1 MRTDLY
7 DYVNDYYDLSF
18 AGVNNHGEK
27 MYDAKCKKCEFI
39 YYNCRLTDLKTKI
52 NKSNNCRHNLPKELF
67 ISYNLYNK
75 FTVTKIIKS
84 DGPNTIYRFRCN
96 RCNFVI
102 DTTAY
107 NMRKLILMGDGTCKS
122 HMGYRRNRYKY
133 KPGDM
138 IGNYLILEETS
149 PNKYN
154 QMKYTVSCTKCGYIY
169 YDVLLAD
176 IRRKVKSEEGCNH
189 SPQKSSYNNWKVK
202 RIGHIYGNMVR
213 RCHDPRSIN
222 YKDYGAKGIRVC
234 NEWIN
239 DHTAFEN
246 WMLDNGY
253 QDTWE
258 IDRIDHTKG
267 YCPENCRLVP
277 PGYNSKFN
285 RSNIPNYIIDGEL
298 VTGPDIARRLGLRN
312 RQYFS
317 IIYNKHGKEYTQK
330 IMEGM
335 LNGTIPLPDKDYHIE
350 LYGKEYN
357 MAELAR
363 LLELE
368 YMSLY
373 HKMRAWPEKKFR
385 FYIKQ
390 RYKEIQ
396 FNKEKQ
402 EYLNRKVKS
411 CTDSD

>member
-1 MRTDLY
+1 MELKIGDLVNGKY
-7 DYVNDYYDLSF
+7 YVEKEDSINK
-18 AGVNNHGEK
+18 NGEK
-27 MYDAKCKKCEFI
+27 VYIFRCNKCGYVYIKT
-39 YYNCRLTDLKTKI
+39 YNQLIKIINSIGLT
-52 NKSNNCRHNLPKELF
+52 CRHNF
-67 ISYNLYNK
+67 R
-75 FTVTKIIKS
+75 TVSANVGRI
-84 DGPNTIYRFRCN
+84 
-96 RCNFVI
+96 
-102 DTTAY
+102 
-107 NMRKLILMGDGTCKS
+107 
-122 HMGYRRNRYKY
+122 
-133 KPGDM
+133 
-138 IGNYLILEETS
+138 IGNKYRIIRES
-149 PNKYN
+149 GINKYN
-154 QMKYTVSCTKCGYIY
+154 ERLYDFECLDCGFIY
-169 YDVLLAD
+169 RNARIPD
-176 IRRKVKSEEGCNH
+176 INRKVKNNKNKCTHMKQH
-189 SPQKSSYNNWKVK
+189 SVYRRWKVK
-202 RIGHIYGNMVR
+202 RIGAIYKNMIY
-213 RCHDPRSIN
+213 RCYDIHAIN
-222 YKDYGAKGIRVC
+222 YINYGAKGITIC
-234 NEWIN
+234 EEWLN

-246 WMLDNGY
+246 WMLENGY

-285 RSNIPNYIIDGEL
+285 KSNCVNYIIDGEL

-357 MAELAR
+357 VAELAR

-368 YMSLY
+368 YMPLY
-373 HKMRAWPEKKFR
+373 HKMRVWPEKKFN

-411 CTDSD
+411 CIDSD

>member
-1 MRTDLY
+1 MNTINIGMRFGNY
-7 DYVNDYYDLSF
+7 EIIGF
-18 AGVNNHGEK
+18 GEK
-27 MYDAKCKKCEFI
+27 DD
-39 YYNCRLTDLKTKI
+39 N
-52 NKSNNCRHNLPKELF
+52 
-67 ISYNLYNK
+67 
-75 FTVTKIIKS
+75 
-84 DGPNTIYRFRCN
+84 
-96 RCNFVI
+96 
-102 DTTAY
+102 
-107 NMRKLILMGDGTCKS
+107 
-122 HMGYRRNRYKY
+122 
-133 KPGDM
+133 
-138 IGNYLILEETS
+138 GNPTYSIR
-149 PNKYN
+149 
-154 QMKYTVSCTKCGYIY
+154 CTKCGFIYRNRSWSSVKYFASKNEPCNRHGGQLNDRTGEIIDNEYIILKYRGKNKYNERLYDIKCLKCGYTY
-169 YDVLLAD
+169 YEARVAD
-176 IRRKVKSEEGCNH
+176 IRRRIKSKVGCNH
-189 SPQKSSYNNWKVK
+189 SVQKAGYRTWKVK
-202 RIGHIYGNMVR
+202 RIGKIYGNMIR
-213 RCHDPRSIN
+213 RCHDPKSIN
-222 YKDYGAKGIRVC
+222 YKDYGGAGIYVC
-234 NEWIN
+234 DEWLG

-285 RSNIPNYIIDGEL
+285 KSNCVNYIIDGEL

-357 MAELAR
+357 VAELAR

-368 YMSLY
+368 YMPLY
-373 HKMRAWPEKKFR
+373 HKMHTWPEKKFG

-411 CTDSD
+411 CTDLD